1 MGLNPPPPHLNNV
14 KKKTDVFVWRGFPD
28 AECQQMISCTCLG
41 NTWECWQNHA
51 GRLLPVLQHAYLY
64 RHDGEGKNYI
74 HANLPSFGMN
84 WREPSSVSWSSVRMS
99 TMFGLE
105 FGFGFG
111 RLRISN
117 LVFQLI
123 GQQRQS
129 IQIQPPGLVDKFG
142 VWWVVWAGKVQR
154 LAATWPPELISS
166 LDRFSWCAPGGWPG
180 GEGEEEED
188 QVHHDLPFSL
198 SLGFA
203 LNSPSLDHNLLK
215 GSSLYSFRC
224 NWLTLHKRCQ
234 ECTPPKWWSLLD
246 LERGKRSK
254 GNTSCKKPIEAAY
267 YQQRAGEPE
276 HLGFFICVLASRG
289 LGCRVK
295 PMKINDDIPSTLTRK
310 ISHKVIVILWRQLDT
325 HQRTN
330 VTCLLLLS

>member
-1 MGLNPPPPHLNNV
+1 MWKGLCAFLLLQAIIDKIRTFV
-14 KKKTDVFVWRGFPD
+14 AKRDMSRIRTFLGLFYSDLTQTD
-28 AECQQMISCTCLG
+28 EI
-41 NTWECWQNHA
+41 
-51 GRLLPVLQHAYLY
+51 
-64 RHDGEGKNYI
+64 
-74 HANLPSFGMN
+74 
-84 WREPSSVSWSSVRMS
+84 
-99 TMFGLE
+99 
-105 FGFGFG
+105 
-111 RLRISN
+111 RLRLNSDN
-117 LVFQLI
+117 LDQKSAV
-123 GQQRQS
+123 GASGQS

-166 LDRFSWCAPGGWPG
+166 LNLFSWCAPGGWPG

-234 ECTPPKWWSLLD
+234 ECTPPEWWSLLD

-295 PMKINDDIPSTLTRK
+295 PMKINNDIPSPLTRK
-310 ISHKVIVILWRQLDT
+310 ISHK
-325 HQRTN
+325 
-330 VTCLLLLS
+330 